1 MRRQRNRSGGPSP
14 DEAQLLRLV
23 QKARRNL
30 AARRSP
36 RAGFSPTQAAAL
48 ADRYSVFE
56 NSHDKDRFLIDSC
69 LTIHRPDTPRPWLH
83 LLCSPHDRA
92 YEIMGSFWDQTGLG
106 FLCYESVLAGP
117 VTSHKDTSYVPTAP
131 RGTDARE
138 FYLREEAGTRSVIW
152 HMLPQVGRETEK
164 YRGYCCRQHPGWIEI
179 ESSRNG
185 IRSHLRVFI
194 PVDDTCEVWTIRLR
208 NESSRRRSLKLFAR
222 VNWGLESHPSYYF
235 DPRVTSQ
242 GDHLKD
248 LRAIVALNRHKAN
261 ALPRTGFMM
270 SSAVFSSFDLSGE
283 EFTGGGHFRP
293 FPRAVQ
299 EGRCRNSLG
308 LQPYLGLTGVLQF
321 TLNLAPGASR
331 TIHVLVG
338 RTEMQEADYRR
349 HLSRLRKK
357 FFPGRGVEDEF
368 QKMQE
373 AWREKLSRVQLKS
386 PDEEIDRTYNVWL
399 KYQQHNTARFTR
411 ALDQVGYRDVL
422 QDMLGL
428 CNFDPEYVRSFLP
441 ITLNYQL
448 GDGRAIRQFF
458 KYPGTNAPNDER
470 MYGDSPVWIAD
481 TLVSYLQETGDFSLL
496 EQEVGFYDLETH
508 QQDNRVKKSVYAH
521 AVMALEGLFENR
533 GQKGLC
539 RIGYGDWNDAMD
551 GLSKRGEGVSTWL
564 SAALIFGARRM
575 LSLARHLHDTRTA
588 ESMEHI
594 IAAMTKAI
602 NENAWDG
609 DHYVFGFNDDGIA
622 IGSRSSEEGRIH
634 ATVNAWMLFTGV
646 AAAVGR
652 EEKVLKAL
660 TRLWTPIGTASL
672 DIPYTSRSR
681 DVAGRIADITGGQF
695 ENGAIYTHGHSF
707 LLYGLAATG
716 RADQGYEELKL
727 CLPGN
732 TFPDIATGP
741 PHQQSNF
748 AVGPTHPNFGMNL
761 YSNFTGS
768 TAWYLKAIDQMIGVL
783 ADFDGLRVA
792 PAAPSAWREYELRK
806 RFRGISYHFRFRH
819 ESGKNAVRSVTV
831 DGEPLAPIDGEFKI
845 ALPERRPKHTVEVEV
860 LM

>member
-1 MRRQRNRSGGPSP
+1 MSPKPRGGARDPLSETAL
-14 DEAQLLRLV
+14 DRLV
-23 QKARRNL
+23 EKARRNL

-36 RAGFSPTQAAAL
+36 GAGLRPVEAAAL
-48 ADRYSVFE
+48 AERYSTLEDVR
-56 NSHDKDRFLIDSC
+56 DGDGFLADSC
-69 LTIHRPDTPRPWLH
+69 LAIHRPDTPRPWLH

-92 YEIMGSFWDQTGLG
+92 YEVMGSFWDQTGLG

-131 RGTDARE
+131 RSTDVRE
-138 FYLREEAGTRSVIW
+138 FHLREEVGRRPTIW
-152 HMLPQVGRETEK
+152 HMVPQVGREAEK

-185 IRSHLRVFI
+185 VKSHLRVFI

-208 NESSRRRSLKLFAR
+208 NESTRQRSLKLFVR

-270 SSAVFSSFDLSGE
+270 SSAAFSTFDLSGE
-283 EFTGGGHFRP
+283 EFTGGGYSRP

-299 EGRCRNSLG
+299 EGCCRNSVG
-308 LQPYLGLTGVLQF
+308 LQPYLGLVGALQF
-321 TLNLAPGASR
+321 SVSLAPGASR
-331 TIHVLVG
+331 TVHILVG
-338 RTEMQEADYRR
+338 RTEMEEADYRR

-357 FFPGRGVEDEF
+357 FFSGRGVEDEF
-368 QKMQE
+368 RRTQE

-386 PDEEIDRTYNVWL
+386 PDEEMDRTYNVWL

-422 QDMLGL
+422 QDVLGL

-441 ITLNYQL
+441 ITLNHQL
-448 GDGRAIRQFF
+448 RDGRAIRQFF
-458 KYPGTNAPNDER
+458 KYPGTNASNDER

-481 TLVSYLQETGDFSLL
+481 TLVTYLEETGDFALL
-496 EQEVGFYDLETH
+496 DQQIGFYDLEAH
-508 QQDNRVKKSVYAH
+508 RQDNRARKPVYQH

-551 GLSKRGEGVSTWL
+551 GLSKGGEGVSTWL

-575 LSLARHLHDTRTA
+575 LSLARHLDGTLIV
-588 ESMEHI
+588 ESMERI
-594 IAAMTKAI
+594 IATTTKAI
-602 NENAWDG
+602 NDNAWDG
-609 DHYVFGFNDDGIA
+609 DHYVFGFNDDGVA
-622 IGSRSSEEGRIH
+622 IGSQSSEEGRIH

-646 AAAVGR
+646 AAAAGR
-652 EEKVLKAL
+652 EEKLLAALK
-660 TRLWTPIGTASL
+660 RLWTPIGTASL
-672 DIPYTSRSR
+672 DIPYTSKSR
-681 DVAGRIADITGGQF
+681 DLAGRIADIAGGQF
-695 ENGAIYTHGHSF
+695 ENGAVYTHGHSF

-716 RADQGYEELKL
+716 RADHAYDELKL

-732 TFPDIATGP
+732 TFPDIGTGP

-748 AVGPTHPNFGMNL
+748 AVGPTHPNFGTNL

-768 TAWYLKAIDQMIGVL
+768 TAWYLKAIDRMIGVL

-792 PAAPSAWREYELRK
+792 PAAPSVWREYELRK
-806 RFRGISYHFRFRH
+806 RFRGIDYHFRFRH
-819 ESGKNAVRSVTV
+819 ESGKSEVRSVTV
-831 DGEPLAPIDGEFKI
+831 NGKPLAPVRGEFKI
-845 ALPERRPKHTVEVEV
+845 PLPKRKPKHAVEVEV